1 MPRLLLLLFF
11 CGLFTTAQAQQR
23 LAAARQRSYL
33 TKVFRL
39 TETQTRHLY
48 RHGLRA
54 ARPDFF
60 AVPVDSFPTDS
71 LRPRP
76 LPLGYYLVAR
86 AEGAQLVNWLRTETN
101 RTVEALSN
109 QVDWALVVRA
119 YRARRPPRRRGL
131 SDGFLLT

>member
-1 MPRLLLLLFF
+1 MPRLLLFLIL
-11 CGLFTTAQAQQR
+11 CGLCTTAQAQQR

-39 TETQTRHLY
+39 TETQTRYLFE
-48 RHGLRA
+48 HGLQA

-76 LPLGYYLVAR
+76 LPLGYYLVAHT
-86 AEGAQLVNWLRTETN
+86 EGPQLVYWLRTEAD
-101 RTVEALSN
+101 RRIEVLDN
-109 QVDWALVVRA
+109 QIDLALVVRDSLGRVLPEA
-119 YRARRPPRRRGL
+119 HLRLG
-131 SDGFLLT
+131 